1 VETTILHGSN
11 LVEHAHFHALPYCHL
26 HLDTSVESDCDHTA
40 RTYGSIWSIKSALWQ
55 LQSTYKQRIATA

>member
-1 VETTILHGSN
+1 MRLSALLSTKSSGNHNPGSN

-40 RTYGSIWSIKSALWQ
+40 RTYGSI
-55 LQSTYKQRIATA
+55 